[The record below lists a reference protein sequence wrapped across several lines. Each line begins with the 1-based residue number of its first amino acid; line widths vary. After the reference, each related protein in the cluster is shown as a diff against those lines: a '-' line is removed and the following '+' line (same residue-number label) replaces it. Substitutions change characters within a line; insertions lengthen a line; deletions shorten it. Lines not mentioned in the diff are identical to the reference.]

1 MDSPATP
8 TGFSPLLSLAHRN
21 EPCYRKCPAIAH
33 SGLWL
38 VRLMSHN
45 SSS

>member
-8 TGFSPLLSLAHRN
+8 VALSPPLLSLAHHN
-21 EPCYRKCPAIAH
+21 EPYYTKCPAIAH

-38 VRLMSHN
+38 ALLMFHN
-45 SSS
+45 